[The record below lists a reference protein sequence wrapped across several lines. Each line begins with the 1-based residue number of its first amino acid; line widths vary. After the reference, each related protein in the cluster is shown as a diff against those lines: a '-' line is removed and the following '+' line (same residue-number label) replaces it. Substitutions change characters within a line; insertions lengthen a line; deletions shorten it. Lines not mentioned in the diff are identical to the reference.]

1 MLKGRQYNY
10 IPVNKEFDGGFGN
23 VGVFTVENFP
33 NKRVAIKQIPKS
45 NAKIN

>member
-33 NKRVAIKQIPKS
+33 MKESRLNKFQKVTQK
-45 NAKIN
+45 